1 MKKII
6 ITVLLIVG
14 FTTFAQVE
22 KKENAKKEPMEKI
35 TPAERNQRELK
46 RITKDLGLNETQ
58 QKQMA
63 EIISEKGAK
72 KGDAQPK
79 PTKEERKANKER
91 ISKILT
97 PEQNE
102 KWEKIQA
109 ERKEKMKE
117 KIQVRKE
124 DLIER
129 KKEKVEKSEDK

>member
-1 MKKII
+1 MKKLIVAA
-6 ITVLLIVG
+6 VLVVG

-22 KKENAKKEPMEKI
+22 KKGIAKKEPMEKI
-35 TPAERNQRELK
+35 TPAERSQRELK

-63 EIISEKGAK
+63 ELISEREAK
-72 KGDAQPK
+72 RADGQFK
-79 PTKEERKANKER
+79 PTKEDRKANKER

-109 ERKEKMKE
+109 ERREKMQERKAE
-117 KIQVRKE
+117 RKE
-124 DLIER
+124 ELIER

>member
-1 MKKII
+1 MKKLIVAA
-6 ITVLLIVG
+6 VLFVG

-22 KKENAKKEPMEKI
+22 KKEIAKKQPMEKI
-35 TPAERNQRELK
+35 TPAERSQRELK

-63 EIISEKGAK
+63 EIISERDAK
-72 KGDAQPK
+72 RADAQFK
-79 PTKEERKANKER
+79 PTKEDRKANKER

-109 ERKEKMKE
+109 ERKEKMQE
-117 KIQVRKE
+117 RKE
-124 DLIER
+124 ERKGEINAR
-129 KKEKVEKSEDK
+129 KKEKDEKPEDK